1 MLDAGCLALR
11 SRLSSSILRKL
22 EGSVSFG
29 YSSSSRLRNIVK
41 GLLTIGS
48 NLSQTKEFR
57 DLFEDILAKVRITK
71 NSFGKLALQEN
82 DNGFVLLFFCM

>member
-1 MLDAGCLALR
+1 MRDLRTVLTGEMLDAGCASVR
-11 SRLSSSILRKL
+11 SRLSSGILRKL

-29 YSSSSRLRNIVK
+29 YSLSSRLRNVIK

-57 DLFEDILAKVRITK
+57 DLYEDILTKVRFCYCSIYT
-71 NSFGKLALQEN
+71 A
-82 DNGFVLLFFCM
+82 VFFS